1 MKHYLSLVLWIATA
15 LFVGICQSQELGY
28 EVSGY
33 SGNTHVYGE
42 LVGHLD
48 DIEVE
53 GYLFDSDG
61 KSAYFT
67 GDWIGNG
74 QFEGYDEDDN
84 FYQLEL
90 QLDDEFEDN

>member
-1 MKHYLSLVLWIATA
+1 
-15 LFVGICQSQELGY
+15 
-28 EVSGY
+28 
-33 SGNTHVYGE
+33 
-42 LVGHLD
+42 VGHLD
-48 DIEVE
+48 DTEVE

>member
-28 EVSGY
+28 EVSGS
-33 SGNTHVYGE
+33 SGNTYVYGE

-48 DIEVE
+48 DTEVE